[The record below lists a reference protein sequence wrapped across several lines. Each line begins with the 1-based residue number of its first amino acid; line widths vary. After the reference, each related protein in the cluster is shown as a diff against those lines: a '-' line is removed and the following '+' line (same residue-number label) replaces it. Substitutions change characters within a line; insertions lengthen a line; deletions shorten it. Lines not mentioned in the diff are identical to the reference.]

1 MARPSEA
8 HVGVARRLLAQSC
21 AEGSGPENP
30 AAAVARA
37 YDILFESL
45 APVIGAA
52 GFQALFARSLKLAGA
67 DYVSLQAIGAA
78 GGPSN
83 KEDSGVIAQ
92 VVSGLSKLDP
102 PGAMELATGLFAAF
116 YALLTRFIGESL
128 VQQIVKGT
136 FPTVDEP
143 GPEVRE

>member
-8 HVGVARRLLAQSC
+8 HVGVAKRLLAQC
-21 AEGSGPENP
+21 ADASGTGNP
-30 AAAVARA
+30 GAAAARA
-37 YDILFESL
+37 YDVLFQSL

-52 GFQALFARSLKLAGA
+52 GFEALFARSLR
-67 DYVSLQAIGAA
+67 QAKAEYGLLTAMPA
-78 GGPSN
+78 PDGHP
-83 KEDSGVIAQ
+83 KREDKRGIAQ
-92 VVSGLSKLDP
+92 VVGALSTLDP
-102 PGAMELATGLFAAF
+102 VSSTELATGLFASF
-116 YALLTRFIGESL
+116 YALMTTFIGESL